1 MSGEKILVIE
11 DEENILE
18 AIKYSLTREGYE
30 VYGAI
35 DGEKGLEMAQELRPD
50 LVVLDV
56 MLPRMDGFEVCRI
69 LRRDMS
75 MPVFMLSARAE
86 EIDKVVGLEI
96 GADDYITKPFSMRE
110 LVARIRNSLRRISA
124 DSTNNL
130 PTDSETYT
138 AGDLEVDVIA
148 HIAKLNGTELN
159 MKPREFELLSLL
171 ISNKRR
177 AFTRDQILEHLWGY
191 DYIGDVRTVDV
202 HVRWLRE
209 KIEILWKLLQNQAR
223 YSKQDPTLLL
233 ELEKRWNK
241 HFLGK
246 NEDTME
252 SWDEIKIHLRKFCDS
267 VEVREINSNNP
278 GGDLDYQN
286 HENGLKVIAIGGNK
300 LSRGLTLEGLTVSY
314 FGRPTRMY
322 DSLLQMGRWFGFR
335 PGYGD
340 LVRLHLTANLLEWF
354 SWLAHVER
362 QIRLDIERY
371 DRLNKSPLEL
381 AVRIQTH
388 PELQVTSRLKRR
400 SAVDIQVGWDGQTAS
415 TLYIDND
422 TTILEQNLTTTSSFV
437 EMLQ

>member
-30 VYGAI
+30 VYGAT
-35 DGEKGLEMAQELRPD
+35 DGEKGLEMAQKIRPD

-110 LVARIRNSLRRISA
+110 LVARIRNCLRRISA

-209 KIEILWKLLQNQAR
+209 KIEDDPAHP
-223 YSKQDPTLLL
+223 SKIIT
-233 ELEKRWNK
+233 
-241 HFLGK
+241 
-246 NEDTME
+246 
-252 SWDEIKIHLRKFCDS
+252 I
-267 VEVREINSNNP
+267 
-278 GGDLDYQN
+278 
-286 HENGLKVIAIGGNK
+286 
-300 LSRGLTLEGLTVSY
+300 RGV
-314 FGRPTRMY
+314 
-322 DSLLQMGRWFGFR
+322 
-335 PGYGD
+335 GY
-340 LVRLHLTANLLEWF
+340 RF
-354 SWLAHVER
+354 
-362 QIRLDIERY
+362 
-371 DRLNKSPLEL
+371 
-381 AVRIQTH
+381 
-388 PELQVTSRLKRR
+388 
-400 SAVDIQVGWDGQTAS
+400 DG
-415 TLYIDND
+415 
-422 TTILEQNLTTTSSFV
+422 
-437 EMLQ
+437 